1 MLTKDLLR
9 YKVSGAYAKPSFIS
23 VSDPRLLDL
32 AERLIAVFENSI
44 GTTREELDEHLD
56 RLTLCYNDIK
66 LARGLVKSC
75 PTGRSSPA
83 VPIRITPRRAM
94 PCSCAVRPCSIRLI
108 VPPIQWNSV
117 PGLWSRNPC

>member
-56 RLTLCYNDIK
+56 RLTLCYHDIK
-66 LARGLVKSC
+66 LARGLGGVLRLC
-75 PTGRSSPA
+75 RSGL
-83 VPIRITPRRAM
+83 PRGA
-94 PCSCAVRPCSIRLI
+94 PCF
-108 VPPIQWNSV
+108 VPPQCGSAQF
-117 PGLWSRNPC
+117 PRLSR

>member
-44 GTTREELDEHLD
+44 GITREASTEEQI
-56 RLTLCYNDIK
+56 RSLCQYRQQLN
-66 LARGLVKSC
+66 REV
-75 PTGRSSPA
+75 
-83 VPIRITPRRAM
+83 
-94 PCSCAVRPCSIRLI
+94 
-108 VPPIQWNSV
+108 
-117 PGLWSRNPC
+117 